1 MSKLTD
7 THVIST
13 LDGYDLLRRGQ
24 DPTPDRDLENWDVF
38 AYDIASDIADAT
50 PNDGD
55 LAPSSPE
62 VRVYRP
68 NWEQFRERI
77 TGSKREFLPP
87 PVDIDAHA
95 WYLPIHYYGP
105 KWGIY
110 VKEEAIELIAGYI
123 FDRLAAPTGS
133 VTEAQLLHQAAASTL
148 YLHEAFHHKVE
159 SFAIRLEIARRAPVY
174 IPYFENVYCATHG
187 TNLQVE
193 EIVATNEMYR
203 RLQERTY
210 RERLS
215 ADVYDATRKFL
226 RQWIPTL
233 PPSYRLG
240 LSRGAGQR
248 VNELCSQISEGA
260 ERPSQPPADWDVAPQ
275 MTRGLFSKD
284 TVVYILVP
292 RRPRP

>member
-1 MSKLTD
+1 MSTLTD

-13 LDGYDLLRRGQ
+13 LDRYDLLRRGQ

-95 WYLPIHYYGP
+95 WFLPIHYYGP

-187 TNLQVE
+187 TNSQVE
-193 EIVATNEMYR
+193 
-203 RLQERTY
+203 
-210 RERLS
+210 
-215 ADVYDATRKFL
+215 
-226 RQWIPTL
+226 
-233 PPSYRLG
+233 
-240 LSRGAGQR
+240 
-248 VNELCSQISEGA
+248 
-260 ERPSQPPADWDVAPQ
+260 
-275 MTRGLFSKD
+275 
-284 TVVYILVP
+284 
-292 RRPRP
+292 